1 MVAKIISVIAYIVLT
16 PLAAGLLDGCDRKI
30 SARMQRRRGP
40 SVFQSLWDVLKLFKK
55 RTTIVNVLQA
65 TFVYTYL
72 VLNIVSGA
80 LVFAGVDLLLVLV
93 TLTTSNIF
101 LILAASSANS
111 PYSHLGAQREI
122 MQMLCYEPMVLITAV
137 GFYMARGSFSVA
149 DIFTLGGMPAICRIP
164 GVFIAFMFILTIKLR
179 KHPFDLSTSHDAHQE
194 MVKGVTTE
202 FTGQLYAVVELAHWY
217 EVIMLLAIIALFFV
231 NSNPWSYLLAICA
244 TVICYFIEILID
256 NSNARFKTEKMLQY
270 SWAVTLIFGG
280 VNIMLLDIIF

>member
-1 MVAKIISVIAYIVLT
+1 MAARIISVIAYIILT
-16 PLAAGLLDGCDRKI
+16 PLAAGLIDGCDRKI
-30 SARMQRRRGP
+30 SAHMQRRHGP

-72 VLNIVSGA
+72 VLNVVSGA

-111 PYSHLGAQREI
+111 PYSHMGAQREI

-149 DIFTLGGMPAICRIP
+149 DIFTMGGMPAICRIP

-179 KHPFDLSTSHDAHQE
+179 KHPFDLSTSHHAHQE

-231 NSNPWSYLLAICA
+231 NSNPWSYLIAICA
-244 TVICYFIEILID
+244 TAICYFIEILID

-270 SWAVTLIFGG
+270 SWGITLIFGG
-280 VNIMLLDIIF
+280 VNIMLLDIFL